1 MRRLTPWF
9 AAALLVAAIACSGSD
24 AADPLA
30 PPDTGGDSGGPSP
43 GQDGSSPAP
52 VDDAATPT
60 DAARND
66 GAPAPGVGCAGKSY
80 KLCEDFESSAVGQT
94 PTGWTV
100 LNGYGANPPKT
111 VVASD
116 AFHSGAHA
124 LKTSSSVS
132 GASRVQRSLAGL
144 GVTAGTH
151 WGRVFFKVQS
161 PAPQLTSQGPHA
173 TFVALQGNLRANELR
188 VVDTQQATSGKIQLL
203 ANTPDDQCCTGTD
216 FKYTLYDGTWHCA
229 EWHVDPSTQSYRFF
243 LDSGE
248 ITALKFDYGAG
259 STKANMPA
267 AFTAVGLGTI
277 FYTPTLPSP
286 LVTWFDDL
294 AIDDTQI
301 GCK

>member
-9 AAALLVAAIACSGSD
+9 AAAVLLAAIACSGSD
-24 AADPLA
+24 ATDPEA
-30 PPDTGGDSGGPSP
+30 PTEEPDAARDPSP
-43 GQDGSSPAP
+43 GADGASPAP
-52 VDDAATPT
+52 ADAAVPI
-60 DAARND
+60 DAGRD
-66 GAPAPGVGCAGKSY
+66 GAPVPSGAGCAGKSY
-80 KLCEDFESSAVGQT
+80 KLCEDFESSTVGQT

-100 LNGYGANPPKT
+100 LDGYGANPPKT
-111 VVASD
+111 LVAAD
-116 AFHSGAHA
+116 AFRSGAHA
-124 LKTSSSVS
+124 LKTSSGVA
-132 GASRVQRSLAGL
+132 GASRVQKSLAGL
-144 GVTAGTH
+144 GATAGTH
-151 WGRVFFKVQS
+151 WGRIFFKVQS

-188 VVDTQQATSGKIQLL
+188 VVDTQQATTGKIQLL

-229 EWHVDPSTQSYRFF
+229 EWHVAPATQSYRFF
-243 LDSGE
+243 LDGAE
-248 ITALKFDYGAG
+248 IAALKFDYGAG
-259 STKANMPA
+259 SMKANMPA

-301 GCK
+301 GCQ